1 MRTRSS
7 VVLAGLAALAT
18 LGLLTACVADRSA
31 GPSARPG
38 VEESA
43 SSNPQTTTPIKHLVV
58 IYDENVSFDHYF
70 GTYPQASNT
79 DGVKFT
85 AAPGTPTPVNLLQNH
100 LLTKNPN
107 EFNPFR
113 LTPSQAVTC
122 DQDHSYGPE
131 QQAADDGKNDKA
143 VQFTSGDSC
152 GIGGAF
158 STTGLTMGYYD
169 GNTVT
174 ALWSY
179 AQHYAMSDN
188 SYGST
193 FGPSTPGALNLAA
206 GQTHGMTAVDPHSG
220 AVLSKSLV
228 VSSTG
233 ADHVG
238 TDTSD
243 VDPAFDDCSGND
255 HTSPVPLGTM
265 TGKNVGDLL
274 NAQHISWGW
283 FQGGFAP
290 TTPYNAAG
298 GSIARCDARHN
309 NVDKASSKDYVP
321 HHNPF
326 AYYKSTSNPHHLPPS
341 ATSAI
346 GETDQAN
353 HNYDLTEFDTALK
366 AGVLPSVS
374 FLKPAAYQNGHAANS
389 DPLDEQ
395 HFLVGE
401 INAIESSKYW
411 PTTAIVIAYDDSDG
425 WYDQKSSPVL
435 NGSDDQHVVNSLVGD
450 QPMCVSAAAN
460 PKVGVSGGYADR
472 CGPGPRLPL
481 LVISP
486 FAKANYIDD
495 TPTEQASIPAFIED
509 NWMTGRLGDASFD
522 ARAGTLKNMFDFSK
536 TRGETVILR
545 PNGTVASAVMQ
556 PVG

>member
-1 MRTRSS
+1 VRSRSS
-7 VVLAGLAALAT
+7 VVFAGLAALAT
-18 LGLLTACVADRSA
+18 LGLLTACVADGSA
-31 GPSARPG
+31 GPSAHPG

-43 SSNPQTTTPIKHLVV
+43 SPNPQTTTPIKHLVV

-70 GTYPQASNT
+70 GTYPQAANT

-85 AAPGTPTPVNLLQNH
+85 AAPGTPTPVNLLQNE

-107 EFNPFR
+107 EFNPLR

-131 QQAADDGKNDKA
+131 QEAADDGKNDKA

-206 GQTHGMTAVDPHSG
+206 GQTHGMTAVDPRSG

-228 VSSTG
+228 VSSPN
-233 ADHVG
+233 ADHLG
-238 TDTSD
+238 TDTGD

-255 HTSPVPLGTM
+255 HTSPVPLATM
-265 TGKNVGDLL
+265 TGKNVGELL

-290 TTPYNAAG
+290 TTPYNAAS

-309 NVDKASSKDYVP
+309 NVDKVSSKDYVP

-326 AYYKSTSNPHHLPPS
+326 AYYASTSNPHHLPPS
-341 ATSAI
+341 SPAAI
-346 GETDQAN
+346 GQTDQAN
-353 HNYDLTEFDTALK
+353 HNYDLSQFGTALK
-366 AGVLPSVS
+366 DGVLPSVS
-374 FLKPAAYQNGHAANS
+374 FLKPAAYQNAHAANS

-411 PTTAIVIAYDDSDG
+411 ATTAIVIAYDDSDG

-435 NGSDDQHVVNSLVGD
+435 NGSNDQHVVNSLVGD
-450 QPMCVSAAAN
+450 QPMCVSAAGD
-460 PKVGVSGGYADR
+460 PSIGVSGGYADR

-509 NWMTGRLGDASFD
+509 NWSTGRLGDASFD
-522 ARAGTLKNMFDFSK
+522 ARAGTLQNMFDFTKS
-536 TRGETVILR
+536 RGEKVILR
-545 PNGTVASAVMQ
+545 ANGTVASAVMQ

>member
-1 MRTRSS
+1 M
-7 VVLAGLAALAT
+7 
-18 LGLLTACVADRSA
+18 LGLLTACVTDRSA
-31 GPSARPG
+31 RPSSSP
-38 VEESA
+38 VVSA
-43 SSNPQTTTPIKHLVV
+43 SASPNPQTTTPIKHLVV

-70 GTYPQASNT
+70 GTYPKAANT

-85 AAPGTPTPVNLLQNH
+85 AIPGTPTPVNLLQND

-107 EFNPFR
+107 EFNPIR
-113 LTPSQAVTC
+113 LTPSEAVTC

-131 QQAADDGKNDKA
+131 QEAADNGKNDKA

-179 AQHYAMSDN
+179 AQHYAMNDN

-228 VSSTG
+228 VSSTD

-238 TDTSD
+238 TDTGD

-255 HTSPVPLGTM
+255 HTSPVPLATM

-274 NAQHISWGW
+274 NAQHVSWGW

-290 TTPYNAAG
+290 TTPYNAAS
-298 GSIARCDARHN
+298 GSIAKCDAHHD
-309 NVDKASSKDYVP
+309 NVDKVSSKDYVP

-326 AYYKSTSNPHHLPPS
+326 AYYTSTSNPHHLPPS
-341 ATSAI
+341 STSAI

-353 HNYDLTEFDTALK
+353 HNYDLTEFDAALK

-395 HFLVGE
+395 HFLVSE

-411 PTTAIVIAYDDSDG
+411 ATTAIVIAYDDSDG

-435 NGSDDQHVVNSLVGD
+435 NGSNDQHVVNSLVGD
-450 QPMCVSAAAN
+450 QPMCVSAAAD

-495 TPTEQASIPAFIED
+495 TPTEQASIPAFIEN

-522 ARAGTLKNMFDFSK
+522 ARAGTLQNMFDFTKS
-536 TRGETVILR
+536 RGEKVILR
-545 PNGTVASAVMQ
+545 ANGTVASAVMQ

>member
-1 MRTRSS
+1 M
-7 VVLAGLAALAT
+7 
-18 LGLLTACVADRSA
+18 LGLLTACVADSSA
-31 GPSARPG
+31 MPSASPG
-38 VEESA
+38 VSA
-43 SSNPQTTTPIKHLVV
+43 SASPNPQTTTPIKHLVV

-70 GTYPQASNT
+70 GTYPKAANT

-85 AAPGTPTPVNLLQNH
+85 AIPGTPTPVNLLQND

-107 EFNPFR
+107 EFNPLR
-113 LTPSQAVTC
+113 LTPSEAVTC

-131 QQAADDGKNDKA
+131 QEAADNGKNDKA

-179 AQHYAMSDN
+179 AQHYAMNDN

-220 AVLSKSLV
+220 AVLPKSLV
-228 VSSTG
+228 VSSTN
-233 ADHVG
+233 ADNVG
-238 TDTSD
+238 TDTGD

-255 HTSPVPLGTM
+255 HTSPVPLATM

-274 NAQHISWGW
+274 NAQHVSWGW

-290 TTPYNAAG
+290 TTPYNATS
-298 GSIARCDARHN
+298 GSIAKCDARHD
-309 NVDKASSKDYVP
+309 NVDRVSSKDYVP

-326 AYYKSTSNPHHLPPS
+326 AYYTSTSNPHHLPPS
-341 ATSAI
+341 STSAI

-353 HNYDLTEFDTALK
+353 HNYDLTEFDAALK

-395 HFLVGE
+395 HFLVSE

-411 PTTAIVIAYDDSDG
+411 ATTAIVIAYDDSDG

-435 NGSDDQHVVNSLVGD
+435 NGSNDQHVVNSLVGD
-450 QPMCVSAAAN
+450 QPMCVSAAAD

-495 TPTEQASIPAFIED
+495 TPTEQASIPAFIEN
-509 NWMTGRLGDASFD
+509 NWTTGRLGDASFD
-522 ARAGTLKNMFDFSK
+522 ARAGTLQNMFDFTKS
-536 TRGETVILR
+536 RGEKVILR
-545 PNGTVASAVMQ
+545 ANGTAASAVMQ

>member
-7 VVLAGLAALAT
+7 VVFAGLTALT
-18 LGLLTACVADRSA
+18 MLGLLTACVADDSA
-31 GPSARPG
+31 MPSSSPG
-38 VEESA
+38 VSA
-43 SSNPQTTTPIKHLVV
+43 SASLNPQTTTPIKHLVV

-70 GTYPQASNT
+70 GTYPKAANT

-85 AAPGTPTPVNLLQNH
+85 AIPGTPTPVNLLQND

-107 EFNPFR
+107 EFNPLR
-113 LTPSQAVTC
+113 LTPSEAVTC

-131 QQAADDGKNDKA
+131 QQAADNGKNDKA

-179 AQHYAMSDN
+179 AQHYAMNDN

-206 GQTHGMTAVDPHSG
+206 GQTHGMAAVDPHSG

-228 VSSTG
+228 VSSTD

-238 TDTSD
+238 TDTGD

-255 HTSPVPLGTM
+255 HTSPVPLATM

-274 NAQHISWGW
+274 NAQHVSWGW

-290 TTPYNAAG
+290 TTPFNAAS
-298 GSIARCDARHN
+298 GSIAKCDARHD
-309 NVDKASSKDYVP
+309 NVDRVSSKDYVP

-326 AYYKSTSNPHHLPPS
+326 AYYTSTSNPHHLPPS
-341 ATSAI
+341 STSAI
-346 GETDQAN
+346 GETDRAN
-353 HNYDLTEFDTALK
+353 HNYDLTEFDAALT

-395 HFLVGE
+395 HFLVSQ

-411 PTTAIVIAYDDSDG
+411 ATTAIVIAYDDSDG

-435 NGSDDQHVVNSLVGD
+435 NGSNDQHVVNSLVGD
-450 QPMCVSAAAN
+450 QPMCVSAAAD
-460 PKVGVSGGYADR
+460 PKIGVGGGYADR

-486 FAKANYIDD
+486 FAKVNYIDD
-495 TPTEQASIPAFIED
+495 TPTEQASIPAFIEN

-522 ARAGTLKNMFDFSK
+522 ARAGTLQNMFDFTKS
-536 TRGETVILR
+536 RGEKVILR
-545 PNGTVASAVMQ
+545 ANGTVASAVMQ

>member
-7 VVLAGLAALAT
+7 VVFAGLTAVT
-18 LGLLTACVADRSA
+18 MLGLLTACVADSSA
-31 GPSARPG
+31 MPSASPG
-38 VEESA
+38 VSA
-43 SSNPQTTTPIKHLVV
+43 SASPNPQTTTPIKHLVV

-70 GTYPQASNT
+70 GTYPKAANT

-85 AAPGTPTPVNLLQNH
+85 AIPGTPTPVNLLQND

-107 EFNPFR
+107 EFNPLR
-113 LTPSQAVTC
+113 LTPSEAVTC

-131 QQAADDGKNDKA
+131 QEAADNGKNDKA

-179 AQHYAMSDN
+179 AQHYAMNDN

-220 AVLSKSLV
+220 AVLPKSLV
-228 VSSTG
+228 VSSTN
-233 ADHVG
+233 ADNVG
-238 TDTSD
+238 TDTGD

-255 HTSPVPLGTM
+255 HTSPVPLATM

-274 NAQHISWGW
+274 NAQHVSWGW

-290 TTPYNAAG
+290 TTPYNATS
-298 GSIARCDARHN
+298 GSIAKCDARHD
-309 NVDKASSKDYVP
+309 NVDRVSSKDYVP

-326 AYYKSTSNPHHLPPS
+326 AYYTSTSNPHHLPPS
-341 ATSAI
+341 STSAI

-353 HNYDLTEFDTALK
+353 HNYDLTEFDAALK

-395 HFLVGE
+395 HFLVSE

-411 PTTAIVIAYDDSDG
+411 ATTAIVIAYDDSDG

-435 NGSDDQHVVNSLVGD
+435 NGSNDQHVVNSLVGD
-450 QPMCVSAAAN
+450 QPMCVSAAAD

-495 TPTEQASIPAFIED
+495 TPTEQASIPAFIEN
-509 NWMTGRLGDASFD
+509 NWTTGRLGDASFD
-522 ARAGTLKNMFDFSK
+522 ARAGTLQNMFDFTKS
-536 TRGETVILR
+536 RGEKVILR
-545 PNGTVASAVMQ
+545 ANGTAASAVMQ

>member
-7 VVLAGLAALAT
+7 VVFAGLTALT
-18 LGLLTACVADRSA
+18 MLGLLTACVADDSA
-31 GPSARPG
+31 KPSSSPG
-38 VEESA
+38 VSA
-43 SSNPQTTTPIKHLVV
+43 SASLNPQTTTPIKHLVV

-70 GTYPQASNT
+70 GTYPKAANT

-85 AAPGTPTPVNLLQNH
+85 AIPGTPTPVNLLQND

-107 EFNPFR
+107 EFNPLR
-113 LTPSQAVTC
+113 LTPSEAVTC

-131 QQAADDGKNDKA
+131 QQAADNGKNDKA

-179 AQHYAMSDN
+179 AQHYAMNDN

-206 GQTHGMTAVDPHSG
+206 GQTHGMAAVDPHSG

-228 VSSTG
+228 VSSTD

-238 TDTSD
+238 TDTGD

-255 HTSPVPLGTM
+255 HTSPVPLATM

-274 NAQHISWGW
+274 NAQHVSWGW

-290 TTPYNAAG
+290 TTPFNAAS
-298 GSIARCDARHN
+298 GSIAKCDARHD
-309 NVDKASSKDYVP
+309 NVDRVSSKDYVP

-326 AYYKSTSNPHHLPPS
+326 AYYTSTSNPHHLPPS
-341 ATSAI
+341 STSAI
-346 GETDQAN
+346 GETDRAN
-353 HNYDLTEFDTALK
+353 HNYDLTEFDAALR

-395 HFLVGE
+395 HFLVSQ

-411 PTTAIVIAYDDSDG
+411 ATTAIVIAYDDSDG

-435 NGSDDQHVVNSLVGD
+435 NGSNDQHVVNSLVGD
-450 QPMCVSAAAN
+450 QPMCVSAAAD
-460 PKVGVSGGYADR
+460 PKIGVGGGYADR

-486 FAKANYIDD
+486 FARGNYIDD
-495 TPTEQASIPAFIED
+495 TPTEQASIPAFIEN
-509 NWMTGRLGDASFD
+509 NWMAGRLGDASFD
-522 ARAGTLKNMFDFSK
+522 ARAGTLQNMFDFTKS
-536 TRGETVILR
+536 RGEKVILR
-545 PNGTVASAVMQ
+545 ANGTVASAVMQ